1 VPVSVSRRLAT
12 RRPAIAL
19 LALTLVFAGV
29 MGAGIAGAQPA
40 DLGALEARLSEL
52 NDQADAAVEDYL
64 EAKLA
69 LKKADSALASLR
81 SRSGEAQKILDSYQG
96 SLGRRAAYAY
106 MYGPGVEL
114 GSFLDTD
121 DPDAAAERVQL
132 LNILSQRDSS
142 LIDGIRA
149 SQSTVSGL
157 VADAA
162 KAREARARELA
173 RLEDKKAEIEK
184 KVAETQR
191 VLARLRAERRA
202 RNIPEPDPAPAGGTS
217 TPSPPP
223 VSGRAAA
230 AVNYAHAQL
239 GKPYQYG
246 ADGPGSFDCSGLTM
260 MAWAAAG
267 VSLPHSSRAQYTAT
281 SRVSKANL
289 APGDLIFR
297 GYNGSISHVSIYIG
311 GGKSITAPQTGD
323 VVKIQDAFTTRDIGY
338 GRP

>member
-1 VPVSVSRRLAT
+1 VPVSASRRLAT
-12 RRPAIAL
+12 RRPAVAL

-29 MGAGIAGAQPA
+29 MGAGVAGAQPA
-40 DLGALEARLSEL
+40 DLGALEARLGEL

-69 LKKADSALASLR
+69 LKKADSTLASLR
-81 SRSGEAQKILDSYQG
+81 SRSGEAQDVLDSYKG
-96 SLGRRAAYAY
+96 NLDRRAAYAY
-106 MYGPGVEL
+106 IYGPGMEL
-114 GSFLDTD
+114 DSFLDTD
-121 DPDAAAERVQL
+121 DPAEAAERVQL
-132 LNILSQRDSS
+132 LNILSQRDST

-149 SQSTVSGL
+149 SQSTVSEL
-157 VADAA
+157 LAEA
-162 KAREARARELA
+162 ARARDAQAKQVA

-184 KVAETQR
+184 KVKETER
-191 VLARLRAERRA
+191 VVARLRSERRA
-202 RNIPEPDPAPAGGTS
+202 RNLPDPSAPPSGGYG
-217 TPSPPP
+217 PPPP
-223 VSGRAAA
+223 VSGRAGA
-230 AVNYAHAQL
+230 AVRYAHAQL

-267 VSLPHSSRAQYTAT
+267 VSLPHSSRAQYSAT
-281 SRVSKANL
+281 RRVSKANL

-297 GYNGSISHVSIYIG
+297 GYNGSISHVSLYIG

-323 VVKIQDAFTTRDIGY
+323 VVKIQDAFTSRDFGY